1 MVSTGKQ
8 LSLIWSPQPWKEDLI
23 WCPSQLYKSFRIEV
37 GGFHTLLSAQA
48 YCRWRHSDPWTAEVM
63 SDGDT
68 HFWLTQS
75 ISSCVKLPHF
85 KDQDYRALE
94 AWVEQEFPRFAAEI
108 VEAGIAAQEES
119 IRYSRRDWEKV
130 KVELGIK

>member
-1 MVSTGKQ
+1 VSTGKQ
-8 LSLIWSPQPWKEDLI
+8 LFLIWSPQPWKEDLI

-63 SDGDT
+63 RDGDT

-75 ISSCVKLPHF
+75 ISSRLKLPHF

-94 AWVEQEFPRFAAEI
+94 AWGSRSSRGLGRRLWRRGLQARRSPFDTRG
-108 VEAGIAAQEES
+108 GIG
-119 IRYSRRDWEKV
+119 R
-130 KVELGIK
+130 G